1 MKYSL
6 HIPKYF
12 LCLFLIAACLGQR
25 SYKGDKIKYKYEL
38 FPETPK
44 LLDIYISEEDKSYSL
59 VMEFNAVNFDYVTN
73 ETFAPPSVNLMLKNV
88 SWEKG
93 SFTKKTDQNPLYQ
106 YTISIPRNN
115 NQKEIKEMLN
125 VKMDFT
131 RVPEY
136 KIKLTLGKGKSKK
149 HKLKVTWD
157 KTKIKKNKNKYLASN
172 KRLPPTRISL
182 NFQEAKLVNVIRILV
197 SQDNLNLIMG
207 EDIQGRV
214 TVALDD
220 VSLETA
226 LDAILHVNSYEWF
239 MQDNIIVVQPMTSE
253 QTMSGELMTR
263 MFRLNYI
270 TGTMISEAVQEVLT
284 PKGKIKALSSTASTN
299 VEPGEKDI
307 LMVTDYVSNF
317 ALIEG
322 VIRSL
327 DVRSAQINIAV
338 KFIETT
344 LKHDE
349 IIGINW
355 DLRESMSIINSE
367 NTDTSKSFD
376 LGYLLIGDQTM
387 NFATLSKPV
396 VSAILSILANDG
408 STKLL
413 QEPQVTTMN
422 NSPAHILIGTTI
434 PLLVPQGEGS
444 VFGTNPYTYED
455 QHVNVSLDV
464 LPRVN
469 DEKIISM
476 KIDAVVQAIIGFVGK
491 DQRPMISTRST
502 NTTVRVNNGETL
514 LIGGLIFDTDQK
526 IASKVPILGDIPLIK
541 MLFNYS
547 NKNREQRELLIF
559 ITPTVISNDT

>member
-6 HIPKYF
+6 HIPKHF
-12 LCLFLIAACLGQR
+12 LCLFLIAASLGQR
-25 SYKGDKIKYKYEL
+25 SYMYDL
-38 FPETPK
+38 FPKAPE

-59 VMEFNAVNFDYVTN
+59 VMEFSAANFDYVTN
-73 ETFAPPSVNLMLKNV
+73 ETFAPPSVNLLLKNV
-88 SWEKG
+88 KWNKG
-93 SFTKKTDQNPLYQ
+93 NFTKKTDQNPLYQ
-106 YTISIPRNN
+106 YSVSIPRND
-115 NQKEIKEMLN
+115 NQKEIKERIT

-136 KIKLTLGKGKSKK
+136 KIKLVPAKGKTKK

-157 KTKIKKNKNKYLASN
+157 KTKTKKNKNKNKYLASN

-182 NFQEAKLVNVIRILV
+182 NFQEAKLVNVIRMLV

-207 EDIQGRV
+207 EDVQGRV

-226 LDAILHVNSYEWF
+226 LDAILHVNSFEWF

-284 PKGKIKALSSTASTN
+284 SRGKIKALSSTASTN

-355 DLRESMSIINSE
+355 DLRESMSIINSG
-367 NTDTSKSFD
+367 NPDTSQSFD
-376 LGYLLIGDQTM
+376 LGYLMIGDQTM

-396 VSAILSILANDG
+396 VSAILSLLAKDG

-422 NSPAHILIGTTI
+422 NSPANIVVGTTI

-455 QHVNVSLDV
+455 QHVNVSLNV

-469 DEKIISM
+469 EEKIISM

-526 IASKVPILGDIPLIK
+526 IASKVPILGDIPLVK